1 MFKPKEMNL
10 SPQVLT
16 SILDSIY
23 KNSRERGTDL
33 EVLAI
38 MVASAT
44 KGYKQSLGTEQA
56 AMLFYH
62 LADQLATDTL
72 DNGESDSDIGDEQ

>member
-33 EVLAI
+33 AVLAI
-38 MVASAT
+38 MVASAV

>member
-1 MFKPKEMNL
+1 MNL

-23 KNSRERGTDL
+23 KSSRERGTDL

-38 MVASAT
+38 MVASAA

>member
-1 MFKPKEMNL
+1 MNL

-38 MVASAT
+38 MVASAA

-62 LADQLATDTL
+62 LADQLATDAL

>member
-1 MFKPKEMNL
+1 MNL
-10 SPQVLT
+10 TPQVLT

-62 LADQLATDTL
+62 LADQLATDAL